1 MTFKYL
7 LTGAV
12 LAAAIAAGAGLA
24 QALPAHGPSKT
35 PSGPPVAGHL
45 TGYLK
50 SDDIDGEAVIGPP
63 PAPES
68 PRGQA
73 DRQIY
78 LATRAEAGSPRWS
91 EAVRDNDLW
100 KGGAVERYGCALGV
114 RIDAKA
120 TPVTYRML
128 QRIELDVRTV
138 GTPPKDHY
146 GRIRPLI
153 GDDRPVCVPREDWMK
168 TNASYPSGHAMAGW
182 AWALVLSEIE
192 PAKTGP
198 LMAAG
203 SAIGDSRVIC
213 GVHYQ
218 SDVEAGRKLG
228 AAMVARLH
236 SEPQFRKD
244 LAAAR
249 AELARDR
256 KAPLRCD
263 YAPAGGRAAP

>member
-1 MTFKYL
+1 MNRKYL
-7 LTGAV
+7 LICAG
-12 LAAAIAAGAGLA
+12 LATAIAAGASLA
-24 QALPAHGPSKT
+24 ATLPSKT

-63 PAPES
+63 PAADS

-73 DRQIY
+73 DREIY
-78 LATRAEAGSPRWS
+78 LETRKLAGSVRWS

-100 KGGAVERYGCALGV
+100 KGGAVERYACALGARV
-114 RIDAKA
+114 DART
-120 TPVTYRML
+120 TPLTYRLL

-146 GRIRPLI
+146 GRVRPLI
-153 GDDRPVCVPREDWMK
+153 GDDRPVCVPRGDWMK
-168 TNASYPSGHAMAGW
+168 TNASYPSGHAMTGW
-182 AWALVLSEIE
+182 AWALILSEIE
-192 PAKTGP
+192 PARTGP

-203 SAIGDSRVIC
+203 GAIGDSRVIC

-236 SEPQFRKD
+236 ADPQFLRD

-249 AELARDR
+249 AELSGD
-256 KAPLRCD
+256 
-263 YAPAGGRAAP
+263 RAAPLHCDYGGGHAAP